1 MLTRS
6 SAQERKAAP
15 APAPAPWIAPAPSA
29 PPSRGF
35 APSPSLPAHAAST
48 WGRPAPST
56 ADKMTAHLQM
66 RAKDPMA
73 AIQMGRG
80 GRVSA
85 LPGEPQ
91 PVDPSKV
98 RSQLGPGVKLPA
110 ATAQRFSEAYGHDLS
125 DVRLHTSH
133 SMAEGI
139 GARAFTVGKDVV
151 FAPGEHRPGTPEGD
165 RLLGHELAH
174 VVQQSGGEAAMQPKG
189 QSDDAHEREADRAAE
204 QALSGGRV
212 ASLSRVG
219 SALQKAPSTDEHED
233 EEDAEGSLNEETP
246 GVEAAAHEDEEA
258 AEGSV
263 NEDGTPVETEPH
275 GGDESVDTSS
285 LFEDS
290 RTNDADSDAD
300 WISSGQPDKGTA
312 PEATPTQL
320 NSNRIRIA
328 VAMLTKLVKAVEAK
342 AKKITKIATT
352 LAKVQ
357 EKQRA
362 PGLRAS
368 ARSSWKSKE
377 KKLEKQLAAAQKKL
391 LPAAARLARAKAMLS
406 DPDFVANAAGALPA
420 LEHGAPQRGA
430 PVASGGASPVA
441 RLRRATQEWLKDN
454 GLSPGPLL
462 EPIVVTGKREVTVQ
476 KPVRKGKK
484 VVGTKPVKVRT
495 WKGDARR
502 DPLSGVFET
511 TDLARK
517 SAYGKTRT
525 VATAVTA
532 LFEKVRA
539 ELGMG
544 RALTYL
550 GHDYGP
556 FSLDVVLPNVDE
568 VTRLTVVIG
577 GQRQELTRAEFMTKR
592 AQVTQ
597 VESLVLASG
606 RVVLEPWDHGWGT
619 MKKQGRLFG
628 FYELG
633 EAIDFFRV
641 LHRVASE
648 GVVVDGVRRRFA
660 WLAIY
665 NDPVLMAAVNA
676 AYGERMISRKDHGPN
691 NLHIHLNVWPTDL
704 LPSDLVPSLRPIL
717 LGRPPA
723 LKRD

>member
-1 MLTRS
+1 
-6 SAQERKAAP
+6 
-15 APAPAPWIAPAPSA
+15 
-29 PPSRGF
+29 
-35 APSPSLPAHAAST
+35 
-48 WGRPAPST
+48 
-56 ADKMTAHLQM
+56 MTAHLQM

-80 GRVSA
+80 GRASA

-110 ATAQRFSEAYGHDLS
+110 ATAQRFSDAYGHDLS
-125 DVRLHTSH
+125 DVRLHSSH
-133 SMAEGI
+133 SMAEEI
-139 GARAFTVGKDVV
+139 GARAFTVGRDVV

-174 VVQQSGGEAAMQPKG
+174 VVQQSGGEATMQPKG
-189 QSDDAHEREADRAAE
+189 LSEDAHEKEADRAAE

-212 ASLSRVG
+212 TSLSRVG
-219 SALQKAPSTDEHED
+219 PAVQKAPSTDEHED
-233 EEDAEGSLNEETP
+233 EEDP
-246 GVEAAAHEDEEA
+246 GGAVSEAAPDVEAAAHEDEEDT
-258 AEGSV
+258 EGPV
-263 NEDGTPVETEPH
+263 NEDGSPVETEPH

-285 LFEDS
+285 LFESS
-290 RTNDADSDAD
+290 RTSDADSDAD
-300 WISSGQPDKGTA
+300 WLSSGEPAKGRA
-312 PEATPTQL
+312 PETTPSRLHT
-320 NSNRIRIA
+320 NRVQIA
-328 VAMLTKLVKAVEAK
+328 AAVLTKLVKELAGRTK
-342 AKKITKIATT
+342 TITK
-352 LAKVQ
+352 LANALSKVQ
-357 EKQRA
+357 QKQKA
-362 PGLRAS
+362 QGLRAS
-368 ARSSWKSKE
+368 SRSTLKSRE
-377 KKLEKQLAAAQKKL
+377 KRLEKQLAAARKRL
-391 LPAAARLARAKAMLS
+391 LAPAARLARAQAMLS

-420 LEHGAPQRGA
+420 LLDGAPEVGAA
-430 PVASGGASPVA
+430 PVASGGASPIA
-441 RLRRATQEWLKDN
+441 RLRAATRAWLKDT
-454 GLSPGPLL
+454 GVVPGPALN
-462 EPIVVTGKREVTVQ
+462 PILVTEKRKVIVQ

-484 VVGTKPVKVRT
+484 VIGTKPVGVRT

-511 TDLARK
+511 TDLARQ

-525 VATAVTA
+525 VATAVAA

-550 GHDYGP
+550 GHDFGP

-577 GQRQELTRAEFMTKR
+577 GQRQELSRADFMKKR
-592 AQVTQ
+592 ASVTQ

-628 FYELG
+628 FYEIG
-633 EAIDFFRV
+633 EALDFFRV
-641 LHRVASE
+641 LHRIASE

-676 AYGERMISRKDHGPN
+676 AYGARMISRKDHGPN

-704 LPSDLVPSLRPIL
+704 LPSDLVPSLRPLL
-717 LGRPPA
+717 LGVPPA